1 MYVRES
7 SVMKVRVHYLG
18 YIKNLL
24 DKKDEEFNIVEGTTL
39 SELLDK
45 LAGLYGQPFKKEVFE
60 PGLKDLKTGFV
71 ATVNGILMD
80 QLNGIQTKLKEG
92 DNIILM
98 SLMSGG

>member
-1 MYVRES
+1 
-7 SVMKVRVHYLG
+7 MKVKVHYLG
-18 YIKNLL
+18 YIKNMLE
-24 DKKDEEFNIVEGTTL
+24 KKDEELDIREGAPL

-60 PGLKDLKTGFV
+60 SGLKDLKTGFV

-80 QLNGIQTKLKEG
+80 QLNGVETRLKEG

>member
-1 MYVRES
+1 MCIRES
-7 SVMKVRVHYLG
+7 SAMKVKVHYLG
-18 YIKNLL
+18 YIKNMLE
-24 DKKDEEFNIVEGTTL
+24 KKDEELDIREGAPL

-60 PGLKDLKTGFV
+60 SGLKDLKTGFV

-80 QLNGIQTKLKEG
+80 QLNGVETRLKEG

>member
-1 MYVRES
+1 
-7 SVMKVRVHYLG
+7 MKVKVHYLG
-18 YIKNLL
+18 YIKNML
-24 DKKDEEFNIVEGTTL
+24 DKKNEEIDLIEGASL

-80 QLNGIQTKLKEG
+80 QLSGVETKLKEG
-92 DNIILM
+92 DSIILM

>member
-1 MYVRES
+1 
-7 SVMKVRVHYLG
+7 MKVDVHYLG

-24 DKKDEEFNIVEGTTL
+24 DKKDEEFNLKEGATL
-39 SELLDK
+39 SELLEM
-45 LAGLYGQPFKKEVFE
+45 LAGKYGKAFQKEVFE
-60 PGLKDLKTGFV
+60 HGLNDLKTGFV

-80 QLNGIQTKLKEG
+80 QLDGIETKLKEG

>member
-1 MYVRES
+1 
-7 SVMKVRVHYLG
+7 MKVRVHYLG
-18 YIKNLL
+18 YIKNMLEKKEEEL
-24 DKKDEEFNIVEGTTL
+24 DIREGAPL

-80 QLNGIQTKLKEG
+80 QLNGVETRLKKG

>member
-1 MYVRES
+1 
-7 SVMKVRVHYLG
+7 MKVKVHYLG
-18 YIKNLL
+18 YIKNML
-24 DKKDEEFNIVEGTTL
+24 DKKDEEIDIRKDATL

-45 LAGLYGQPFKKEVFE
+45 LAGAYGQPFRKEVFE

-80 QLNGIQTKLKEG
+80 QLSGVETKLKEG

>member
-1 MYVRES
+1 
-7 SVMKVRVHYLG
+7 MKIRVHYLG
-18 YIKNLL
+18 YIKNMLE
-24 DKKDEEFNIVEGTTL
+24 KKDEELDIREDASL

-71 ATVNGILMD
+71 ATVNGILMG
-80 QLNGIQTKLKEG
+80 QLNGVRTKLKEG

>member
-1 MYVRES
+1 
-7 SVMKVRVHYLG
+7 MKIKVHYLG
-18 YIKNLL
+18 YIKNML
-24 DKKDEEFNIVEGTTL
+24 DKKDDELDIREGATL
-39 SELLDK
+39 SELLEK

-80 QLNGIQTKLKEG
+80 PLGGVQTMLKEG

>member
-1 MYVRES
+1 
-7 SVMKVRVHYLG
+7 MKIRVHYLG
-18 YIKNLL
+18 YIKNMLE
-24 DKKDEEFNIVEGTTL
+24 KKDEELDIREDASL

-80 QLNGIQTKLKEG
+80 QLNGVQTRLKEG
-92 DNIILM
+92 DSIILM

>member
-1 MYVRES
+1 
-7 SVMKVRVHYLG
+7 MKVRVHYLG
-18 YIKNLL
+18 YIKNML
-24 DKKDEEFNIVEGTTL
+24 DKKDEELDIKEDASL

-80 QLNGIQTKLKEG
+80 QLNGVETRLKEG

>member
-1 MYVRES
+1 
-7 SVMKVRVHYLG
+7 MKVKVHYLG
-18 YIKNLL
+18 YIKNMLE
-24 DKKDEEFNIVEGTTL
+24 KKDEELDIREGAPL

-60 PGLKDLKTGFV
+60 HGLKDLKTGFV
-71 ATVNGILMD
+71 VTVNGILMD
-80 QLNGIQTKLKEG
+80 QINGVQTRLKEG

>member
-1 MYVRES
+1 MRI
-7 SVMKVRVHYLG
+7 KVHYLG
-18 YIKNLL
+18 YIKNMLE
-24 DKKDEEFNIVEGTTL
+24 KKDEELDIREGTTL

-71 ATVNGILMD
+71 VTVNGILMG
-80 QLNGIQTKLKEG
+80 QINGVQTKLKEG

>member
-1 MYVRES
+1 
-7 SVMKVRVHYLG
+7 MKVKVHYLG
-18 YIKNLL
+18 YIKNMLE
-24 DKKDEEFNIVEGTTL
+24 KKDEELDIREGATL

-71 ATVNGILMD
+71 VTVNGILMG
-80 QLNGIQTKLKEG
+80 QLNGTETRLKEG
-92 DNIILM
+92 DTIILM

>member
-1 MYVRES
+1 
-7 SVMKVRVHYLG
+7 MKVRVHYLG
-18 YIKNLL
+18 YIKNML
-24 DKKDEEFNIVEGTTL
+24 DKKDDELDIREGATL

-80 QLNGIQTKLKEG
+80 QLGGVQTRLKEG

>member
-1 MYVRES
+1 MLE
-7 SVMKVRVHYLG
+7 
-18 YIKNLL
+18 
-24 DKKDEEFNIVEGTTL
+24 KKDEEFDIREGAPL

-60 PGLKDLKTGFV
+60 AGLKDLKYGFV
-71 ATVNGILMD
+71 ITVNGVLMG
-80 QLNGIQTKLKEG
+80 QLDGVQTMLKEG